1 MRRSLDWRP
10 CRRCQPLQNNTDGKG
25 QSYGTHENY
34 LMSRRTPFL
43 DIVKHLT
50 PFFVVRQILCG
61 AGRVGIGVDSRTNGF
76 QLAQRSDFFETEW
89 DSRPR

>member
-1 MRRSLDWRP
+1 
-10 CRRCQPLQNNTDGKG
+10 
-25 QSYGTHENY
+25 
-34 LMSRRTPFL
+34 MSRRTPFL

-76 QLAQRSDFFETEW
+76 QLAQRSDFFETEVGLG
-89 DSRPR
+89 PR